1 MQLGLSCAAAVLL
14 PVLLYC
20 LHLRRCRTSGSAT
33 DINALVDRHFGSGH
47 LRMHHGACPAEES
60 AAVGQGIEEVAKQ
73 LQPCLVSLLGDAAAK
88 QLLHNLAVAQAQQ
101 DATSE
106 AAPVAYAGVT
116 TLVPVSIK
124 VRSGMRE

>member
-20 LHLRRCRTSGSAT
+20 LHLRKRRALGSRT
-33 DINALVDRHFGSGH
+33 DINGLVDQGFGSGH
-47 LRMHHGACPAEES
+47 PPLCHGAWAAEDS
-60 AAVGQGIEEVAKQ
+60 AAVAQGVEEVAKQ

-101 DATSE
+101 GATSE

-124 VRSGMRE
+124 VRAGMRE